1 VVACYH
7 LDVLHLSTFDTNF
20 PNMKFNSLIAALA
33 VALTASL
40 AGAQTAPAVASI
52 TPAPVAPA
60 PAVDNTPKA
69 ETTLKKH
76 GKKKAHTV
84 SAKKHKA
91 GKHKKKAAM

>member
-1 VVACYH
+1 
-7 LDVLHLSTFDTNF
+7 VLYLSTFDTNF
-20 PNMKFNSLIAALA
+20 PKMKFNSLIAAVA

-40 AGAQTAPAVASI
+40 ASAQTAPAVAPI
-52 TPAPVAPA
+52 TPAPAAPVAPA
-60 PAVDNTPKA
+60 PVVDNTPKA

-91 GKHKKKAAM
+91 AKHKKKAAM

>member
-1 VVACYH
+1 
-7 LDVLHLSTFDTNF
+7 
-20 PNMKFNSLIAALA
+20 MKLNSLIAALA
-33 VALTASL
+33 VTLTASL
-40 AGAQTAPAVASI
+40 AGAQTAPAVAPI

-60 PAVDNTPKA
+60 VAPAVDNTAKS

-76 GKKKAHTV
+76 SKKKAHAV